1 MQQYSEFNQLSL
13 SSKLELLSAFMIE
26 ALSEYCPKYGP
37 EGQIVGETT
46 TDPVDSFQSLG
57 FDLYG
62 NEWFLFYPDI
72 LCIIGPSEPLVLDR
86 NTNKLI
92 PLAQYN
98 CGDRQI
104 QKLTYD
110 QFLYQATQFDQKS
123 AEQYANLNAFLV
135 KNKIFQE
142 KDHQETRKQIDVKQ
156 FEPTFYNF
164 NVGAHGDQ
172 FLCSK
177 VKKLQERNPLAIENL
192 YNQVM
197 SGKYKSFKKIF
208 TEDDVNKDDEGSE
221 NSDLSQLT
229 PQQLEKLE
237 QKMQIFIKN

>member
-1 MQQYSEFNQLSL
+1 M
-13 SSKLELLSAFMIE
+13 
-26 ALSEYCPKYGP
+26 
-37 EGQIVGETT
+37 
-46 TDPVDSFQSLG
+46 
-57 FDLYG
+57 
-62 NEWFLFYPDI
+62 
-72 LCIIGPSEPLVLDR
+72 
-86 NTNKLI
+86 
-92 PLAQYN
+92 
-98 CGDRQI
+98 
-104 QKLTYD
+104 
-110 QFLYQATQFDQKS
+110 
-123 AEQYANLNAFLV
+123 